1 MKEKPLL
8 KSFGMRVKYIR
19 KAAKISQEK
28 LAETTQLHPTY
39 ISMIESG
46 KTNPTLE
53 IIVKLAKAL
62 KIEVSALLSEISP
75 DSNPEID
82 AKLAGIISDIK
93 KQKTSDQLKLLEAL
107 KILTSK

>member
-19 KAAKISQEK
+19 KEAKISQEK
-28 LAETTQLHPTY
+28 LAEATQLHPTY

-53 IIVKLAKAL
+53 IIVKLSKAL
-62 KIEVSALLSEISP
+62 NVEISDLLSNLSAGT
-75 DSNPEID
+75 NPEIE
-82 AKLAGIISDIK
+82 AKLTEAISNIK
-93 KQKTSDQLKLLEAL
+93 KQKPKDQVKLLEAI
-107 KILTSK
+107 KALTGK

>member
-8 KSFGMRVKYIR
+8 KAFGMRVKLIR

-28 LAETTQLHPTY
+28 IAEATQLHPTY

-53 IIVKLAKAL
+53 IIDKLSKAL
-62 KIEVSALLSEISP
+62 NVEISDLLSSLSTGI
-75 DSNPEID
+75 DPEID
-82 AKLAGIISDIK
+82 AKLTEAISNIK
-93 KQKTSDQLKLLEAL
+93 KQKPRDQIKLLEAI
-107 KILTSK
+107 KTLTGK